1 MYVTQVRID
10 SDFFLVPVS
19 SKAVHVICTGYYK
32 SPEPDS
38 AVGEKGER
46 N

>member
-10 SDFFLVPVS
+10 SDCFVVPVS

-32 SPEPDS
+32 SLEPGS
-38 AVGEKGER
+38 ALGEKGER

>member
-1 MYVTQVRID
+1 MYVTQVQID
-10 SDFFLVPVS
+10 SDCFFVPVS

-32 SPEPDS
+32 SPEPGS
-38 AVGEKGER
+38 ALGEKGER